1 MEIYLDQLIL
11 PSALT
16 DRHFV
21 AEHFGI
27 LFAFFGLMV
36 QKLSNFKVQI
46 HFLPFILNPV
56 IGPKRFFT
64 GGGLARV
71 ADWWGSGHG
80 GMPRRPEAHWQ
91 V

>member
-1 MEIYLDQLIL
+1 MAIYLDQLIL

-36 QKLSNFKVQI
+36 QKLSNFKVHI
-46 HFLPFILNPV
+46 HFLFIVL
-56 IGPKRFFT
+56 ITEKGPKHFAPGR
-64 GGGLARV
+64 GLARV

-80 GMPRRPEAHWQ
+80 GMPCRPEAHWQ

>member
-1 MEIYLDQLIL
+1 MAIYLDQLIL

-27 LFAFFGLMV
+27 LFACFGLMV
-36 QKLSNFKVQI
+36 QKLSNFKVHI

-56 IGPKRFFT
+56 IGTEPFRT
-64 GGGLARV
+64 GPELAYV
-71 ADWWGSGHG
+71 ADWW
-80 GMPRRPEAHWQ
+80 A
-91 V
+91 